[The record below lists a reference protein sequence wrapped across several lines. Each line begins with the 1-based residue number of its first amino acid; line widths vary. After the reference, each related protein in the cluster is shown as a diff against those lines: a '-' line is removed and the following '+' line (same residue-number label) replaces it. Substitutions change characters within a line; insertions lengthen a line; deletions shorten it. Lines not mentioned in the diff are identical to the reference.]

1 MCAADIIIIIVILFF
16 AIKGLICGLIKE
28 AAGIVAILAGL
39 FVAINFSGWLSNW
52 ILEKGWFDPKYLE
65 IISFTVIF
73 LGIILLVIVM
83 SKMLNKFA
91 DAISL
96 NWLNKLAGFVF
107 GGIKGALIV
116 GGICYIAER
125 IIQNFSLTE
134 HQDFLANS
142 KIYAQLLE
150 LFDKISMF

>member
-39 FVAINFSGWLSNW
+39 FVAINFSEWLSNW

-73 LGIILLVIVM
+73 LGVILLVIVM

>member
-1 MCAADIIIIIVILFF
+1 MCAADILIIIVIIFF

-39 FVAINFSGWLSNW
+39 FVAINFSEWLSNW

-73 LGIILLVIVM
+73 LGVILLVIVM

-91 DAISL
+91 NAISL

-116 GGICYIAER
+116 GGVCYIAER

-134 HQDFLANS
+134 QEFLANS
-142 KIYAQLLE
+142 KLYAQLLE
-150 LFDKISMF
+150 IFDKISVI